1 MIVGRMAVSSGVAS
15 GENDRTRRPRGR
27 HPCRGAGSLRLCRVP
42 KLVLI
47 PGAPLISIL
56 FLTQALNAVLLLPPW
71 CSSASHRG
79 ERFAAGRQL
88 SAPDSSAP
96 RCPPPWTRCAKSCE
110 VSSGSP
116 QRRGGKTLMPALA
129 ATPSLAAMEAIAIT
143 GSYLTPDFEH
153 ARVSDAMRPRVLTC
167 DPQTSMVSVA
177 QRMASE
183 HVHAIVVLRETIDA
197 DGAIARRACG
207 ILTDRDVLRCAADI
221 DDRVAEDIAVGG
233 VLTVNPDDRLSEVAE
248 RMLDQNTSHAVVV
261 EPRTG
266 RPVGVVST
274 LDIAGILGWG
284 RG

>member
-96 RCPPPWTRCAKSCE
+96 PGSAAVDAVREELRGLLGKS
-110 VSSGSP
+110 
-116 QRRGGKTLMPALA
+116 A
-129 ATPSLAAMEAIAIT
+129 AA
-143 GSYLTPDFEH
+143 GWQDPD
-153 ARVSDAMRPRVLTC
+153 A
-167 DPQTSMVSVA
+167 
-177 QRMASE
+177 
-183 HVHAIVVLRETIDA
+183 
-197 DGAIARRACG
+197 GARRDA
-207 ILTDRDVLRCAADI
+207 
-221 DDRVAEDIAVGG
+221 
-233 VLTVNPDDRLSEVAE
+233 
-248 RMLDQNTSHAVVV
+248 
-261 EPRTG
+261 
-266 RPVGVVST
+266 
-274 LDIAGILGWG
+274 
-284 RG
+284 